1 MRFQLLMQTMKWGS
15 VAGLLVAAM
24 SWHAGPNYRL
34 LLDLVVSVGAILV
47 VKHAVRAKQYV
58 WASGFVG
65 MALLLNPIL
74 PVFTPAGNLML
85 LLFLL
90 GLTPLVLI
98 FAALMDATVTLYPNL
113 ITDLHPRGE
122 PLIPAYELAG
132 T

>member
-1 MRFQLLMQTMKWGS
+1 MRFQLLAQTMKWGS
-15 VAGLLVAAM
+15 AVGLLVASM

-34 LLDLVVSVGAILV
+34 LLDLVVSVGSIMV
-47 VKHAVRAKQYV
+47 VRQAVRAKQYV

-65 MALLLNPIL
+65 MALLLNPFV
-74 PVFTPAGNLML
+74 PVLTPAGNLML

>member
-1 MRFQLLMQTMKWGS
+1 
-15 VAGLLVAAM
+15 VGLLVAAM

-34 LLDLVVSVGAILV
+34 LLDLVVSVGAIVV
-47 VKHAVRAKQYV
+47 VKQAVRAKQYV

-65 MALLLNPIL
+65 MALLLNPFV

-85 LLFLL
+85 LLFLV
-90 GLTPLVLI
+90 GLTPLVMI

-122 PLIPAYELAG
+122 PQIPTYELAG
-132 T
+132 I

>member
-1 MRFQLLMQTMKWGS
+1 MKWGS
-15 VAGLLVAAM
+15 VVGLLVAAM

-34 LLDLVVSVGAILV
+34 LLDLVVSVGAIVV
-47 VKHAVRAKQYV
+47 VKQAVRAKQYV

-65 MALLLNPIL
+65 MALLLNPFV

-85 LLFLL
+85 LLFLV
-90 GLTPLVLI
+90 GLTPLVMI

-122 PLIPAYELAG
+122 PQIPTYELAG
-132 T
+132 I